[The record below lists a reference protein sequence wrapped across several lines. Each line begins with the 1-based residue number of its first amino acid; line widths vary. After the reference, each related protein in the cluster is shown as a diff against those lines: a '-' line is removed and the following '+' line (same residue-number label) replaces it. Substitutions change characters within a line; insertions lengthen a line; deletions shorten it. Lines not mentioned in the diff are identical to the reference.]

1 MRPYLLLLIVLLGL
15 ATAAPAEGQQL
26 PATIRNGSDSV
37 RVLDARLHASLHGG
51 ALKPRDPASAFLVVS
66 FVSSDAALD
75 ADRSSLATVGAACGV
90 VVVDGSTIESDG
102 GGLMDGKSVCNYIVP
117 KGALAAELRLARYP
131 ALKLAL
137 ARSAP

>member
-1 MRPYLLLLIVLLGL
+1 MRLRTAIVTVLIGL
-15 ATAAPAEGQQL
+15 ATATQLDGQQL
-26 PATIRNGSDSV
+26 PATVRNGSDSV
-37 RVLDARLHASLHGG
+37 RVLDARLHPSLHGG

-90 VVVDGSTIESDG
+90 VVVDSNTIESDG

-131 ALKLAL
+131 ALKLVL
-137 ARSAP
+137 TRSAP